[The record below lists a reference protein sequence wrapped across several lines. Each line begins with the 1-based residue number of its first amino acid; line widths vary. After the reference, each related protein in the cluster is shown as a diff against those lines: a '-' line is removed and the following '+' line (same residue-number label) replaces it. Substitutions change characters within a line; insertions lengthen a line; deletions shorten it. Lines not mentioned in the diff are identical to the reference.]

1 MAMSIGFKLKS
12 PTALMLHKRVSMCFE
27 ALKPGIDFMS
37 LVMKDLD
44 DIFQYKVV
52 LSTMKMCLFFF
63 NVATF
68 INYLRWIFRIN
79 YYHFY
84 ISTWCFTLHLMLWW
98 WLLSYTSCTSLC
110 YLQTSPSAAS
120 LLLWVL
126 NEYKRVQTCS
136 DLGLGLRECCG

>member
-52 LSTMKMCLFFF
+52 LSTMKMCFFF
-63 NVATF
+63 F
-68 INYLRWIFRIN
+68 
-79 YYHFY
+79 
-84 ISTWCFTLHLMLWW
+84 LM
-98 WLLSYTSCTSLC
+98 
-110 YLQTSPSAAS
+110 
-120 LLLWVL
+120 
-126 NEYKRVQTCS
+126 
-136 DLGLGLRECCG
+136 